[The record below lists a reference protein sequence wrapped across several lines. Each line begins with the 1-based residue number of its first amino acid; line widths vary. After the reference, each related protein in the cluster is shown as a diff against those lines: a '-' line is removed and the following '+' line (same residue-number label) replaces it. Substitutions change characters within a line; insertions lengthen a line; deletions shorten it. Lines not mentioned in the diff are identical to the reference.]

1 MSHTNDTKFS
11 RHKPKGRAT
20 IDDDAKIDD
29 MVLTPI
35 SATPKQELE
44 MQKEINSVQVD
55 ALVNKEKEY
64 KLLESKYNQLKQEY
78 DEYKHKYEEC
88 VEDPDTPQSRVR
100 GRGRDTEETTRQ
112 QAKDRS
118 DDESSQDS
126 GRGRGRGKVRG
137 RDRGRGSGRVRD
149 RGRTGIDTPPFIENP
164 TFRHAP
170 TLREYLELPPKEKEP
185 EDIDFDIAIIYLRDA
200 LKIRPPQRRI
210 RDLLQRTFKPLT
222 AYKLMKSWIW
232 AKTIYILIWMNMFL
246 AVWEPPMDDMNEW
259 NASRVRIIIIYQLC
273 FCVIYSFD
281 IYMKFYSHDKREIGQ
296 WTYIISFC
304 VFYEAVIAIV
314 TLFLYHNKQCE
325 LIYRSSRVIRPC
337 FLFYKSRDLKKLA
350 RSILRGIPSLFE
362 VGALITL
369 FLLLFSFVAYYL
381 FHENP
386 YHLFGQ
392 NNQNFE
398 TFGESVYALVVLQ
411 TTANF
416 PDVMMPS
423 YDQSEWAAL
432 FFFIYNILGIYFLM
446 ALVLAV
452 IYNNYSDHILHDV
465 ERIKVVRERA
475 IKEAFKV
482 LTLHQ
487 NSNKKQLNERGKR
500 IRKKKQKYKRVV
512 YFSTF
517 CKIMKRMR
525 GDLVSKFGDIGA
537 NEQFLWIYLTMANVA
552 GRVDGEYEDND
563 AAKRQYD
570 DGLNKSQFLEI
581 ASFIELEI
589 TKDIAKAKHI
599 SVLKKT
605 EQFQTIRSL
614 LVTGDE
620 WNAQSRLS
628 LLSKSI
634 PIYWYQ
640 FRLKLIAFW
649 QWKTRIICCKKR
661 KKEKIMRHAQQM
673 LMTIDSMFHPSNV
686 RINSPPIKR
695 HSTWSQDV
703 IAQCSSF
710 EISTE
715 YFVNLLVMLS
725 TIFVIMDV
733 YHLSAKIDV
742 FAIIIIYAFLAEV
755 VLKMMAFGTRGYLN
769 DNFNKLDCVLS
780 ILAFLFEIVLKNTIK
795 IIIIFRIIGLLRLL
809 HAFSRFRVILRT
821 SKAVLS
827 SFRSL
832 FILEF
837 CIAYVFAI
845 VGMELFAGAVTKDK
859 VEQMCMDDTATINAN
874 ASGAEPLPIPFW
886 CTIYT
891 AYYYHINFNS
901 FTHAIVVQ
909 MELIVVNNWHII
921 TQMYVA
927 QTSTYARIYFLFV
940 YFTAVVVVMNVLT
953 AFVLEAFISQY
964 ENNETE
970 MRQTM
975 DVDLNLENTEH
986 KKAHDAQIESRMYE
1000 VKRLFK
1006 PEDEVTIYHYTR
1018 KLSKALFYEQLYPQL
1033 FNQQQ
1038 QPNQLQAMI
1047 NTQTQRSYINSMY
1060 SNYQTQRRHSNKE
1073 KAAKRSNRV
1082 IQFDTK
1088 QDKTHDY
1095 NLSVITSEE
1104 ELRENKDE
1112 EGEED
1117 DDDIINFSQA
1127 KLIGKE
1133 EEEEEEED
1141 VNVAFEYI
1149 ADDEEAAAAQ
1159 SAPPTTIEAIEAIYM
1174 SRGMDVLMRRSF
1186 TWYDFEFMDNIGRG
1200 AFGVVDKS
1208 FHLKSCQIVALKRS
1222 RSLKQR
1228 MMDSFKREVLICAEF
1243 SSCPYII
1250 NMIECGIDESK
1261 NEICCALEY
1270 MNCASLMTR
1279 TRYSVNEIR
1288 RICFCVLS
1296 ALCALHS
1303 KLYVHNDIKPDNIL
1317 LNTSGEVKLSDFG
1330 CCERMRDEHT
1340 PLRRANGSLH
1350 YQSYEKKF
1358 ASPVEYTTQS
1368 DIYSFGITCCEIL
1381 NATHAA
1387 GVKQD
1392 TSDPSPYKIP
1402 NNVMT
1407 QYDPQCIDFLNKCL
1421 MKDYRTRWTAQQLL
1435 SHPFLMCGDMPAS
1448 APQHHY
1454 EEDDLEF
1461 ITDTLINY
1469 YLNYNK
1475 NRNNNFKHL
1484 FRDLS
1489 KSKTPI
1495 DGEYTD
1501 NQRMQNIAKCTG
1513 YSIEAVQEFIFRRVN
1528 AVKNKY
1534 LKR

>member
-1 MSHTNDTKFS
+1 MIMATHSVTDSQTPLKPIVGDKVKDVPQLAIQLTNAS
-11 RHKPKGRAT
+11 
-20 IDDDAKIDD
+20 
-29 MVLTPI
+29 
-35 SATPKQELE
+35 
-44 MQKEINSVQVD
+44 INKTNSIRE
-55 ALVNKEKEY
+55 AFNTY
-64 KLLESKYNQLKQEY
+64 
-78 DEYKHKYEEC
+78 
-88 VEDPDTPQSRVR
+88 
-100 GRGRDTEETTRQ
+100 
-112 QAKDRS
+112 
-118 DDESSQDS
+118 
-126 GRGRGRGKVRG
+126 
-137 RDRGRGSGRVRD
+137 
-149 RGRTGIDTPPFIENP
+149 TGIETPPFIGNP

-185 EDIDFDIAIIYLRDA
+185 DDVDFDIGITYLRDA

-304 VFYEAVIAIV
+304 VFYEAVIAVV
-314 TLFLYHNKQCE
+314 TLFLYDTKECE

-369 FLLLFSFVAYYL
+369 FLLLFSFAAYYL

-465 ERIKVVRERA
+465 ERIKTVRDRA
-475 IKEAFKV
+475 MKEAFKV
-482 LTLHQ
+482 LTRHQ
-487 NSNKKQLNERGKR
+487 NSNKKQVNKRGQR
-500 IRKKKQKYKRVV
+500 IRNKQKYKRVV

-589 TKDIAKAKHI
+589 TKDIAKAKRI

-605 EQFQTIRSL
+605 EQFQTIRNL
-614 LVTGDE
+614 LASEDE
-620 WNAQSRLS
+620 WNVRSRLS
-628 LLSKSI
+628 LLSQSI
-634 PIYWYQ
+634 PIYWYR
-640 FRLKLIAFW
+640 FRLRLIAFW
-649 QWKTRIICCKKR
+649 QWRRRIICCKKR

-673 LMTIDSMFHPSNV
+673 SMTIDSMFHRSILNRDNV
-686 RINSPPIKR
+686 GMATPRVSDYGLKR

-795 IIIIFRIIGLLRLL
+795 IIIIFRIIRLLRLL
-809 HAFSRFRVILRT
+809 RAFSRFRVILRT

-859 VEQMCMDDTATINAN
+859 VKQMCMDDTAAINAN
-874 ASGAEPLPIPFW
+874 ASGTEPLAIPFW
-886 CTIYT
+886 CTIYS
-891 AYYYHINFNS
+891 AYYYQNNFNS

-970 MRQTM
+970 MKQTM
-975 DVDLNLENTEH
+975 EDDTEH
-986 KKAHDAQIESRMYE
+986 KKAHDAQMESRMYE
-1000 VKRLFK
+1000 VLRLFK
-1006 PEDEVTIYHYTR
+1006 PENEVTIYHYTR
-1018 KLSKALFYEQLYPQL
+1018 KLSKALFYEQLYPQV

-1060 SNYQTQRRHSNKE
+1060 SNYQTQRHSNKE
-1073 KAAKRSNRV
+1073 KAANRSNRV
-1082 IQFDTK
+1082 IQFDMK
-1088 QDKTHDY
+1088 QDTTHNY
-1095 NLSVITSEE
+1095 NLSVIKSEE
-1104 ELRENKDE
+1104 ELRDNKDE
-1112 EGEED
+1112 EDDDED
-1117 DDDIINFSQA
+1117 DLINFSQA
-1127 KLIGKE
+1127 KSIEKE
-1133 EEEEEEED
+1133 EEEEE
-1141 VNVAFEYI
+1141 
-1149 ADDEEAAAAQ
+1149 
-1159 SAPPTTIEAIEAIYM
+1159 
-1174 SRGMDVLMRRSF
+1174 
-1186 TWYDFEFMDNIGRG
+1186 
-1200 AFGVVDKS
+1200 VV
-1208 FHLKSCQIVALKRS
+1208 
-1222 RSLKQR
+1222 
-1228 MMDSFKREVLICAEF
+1228 
-1243 SSCPYII
+1243 
-1250 NMIECGIDESK
+1250 
-1261 NEICCALEY
+1261 
-1270 MNCASLMTR
+1270 
-1279 TRYSVNEIR
+1279 
-1288 RICFCVLS
+1288 
-1296 ALCALHS
+1296 
-1303 KLYVHNDIKPDNIL
+1303 
-1317 LNTSGEVKLSDFG
+1317 
-1330 CCERMRDEHT
+1330 
-1340 PLRRANGSLH
+1340 
-1350 YQSYEKKF
+1350 
-1358 ASPVEYTTQS
+1358 
-1368 DIYSFGITCCEIL
+1368 
-1381 NATHAA
+1381 
-1387 GVKQD
+1387 
-1392 TSDPSPYKIP
+1392 
-1402 NNVMT
+1402 
-1407 QYDPQCIDFLNKCL
+1407 
-1421 MKDYRTRWTAQQLL
+1421 
-1435 SHPFLMCGDMPAS
+1435 
-1448 APQHHY
+1448 
-1454 EEDDLEF
+1454 
-1461 ITDTLINY
+1461 
-1469 YLNYNK
+1469 
-1475 NRNNNFKHL
+1475 
-1484 FRDLS
+1484 
-1489 KSKTPI
+1489 TPI
-1495 DGEYTD
+1495 NPTH
-1501 NQRMQNIAKCTG
+1501 NVQNSNTFVVYRGDTNRDYI
-1513 YSIEAVQEFIFRRVN
+1513 
-1528 AVKNKY
+1528 
-1534 LKR
+1534 